1 MLKRLN
7 KLEKQHGGAIPFS
20 AMDDSNKKGNNI
32 KKTNKTKNN
41 KNKKSSKPKK
51 HRKKSISPSRAH
63 RKVTKKL
70 KRSKKTKK
78 PKMGK
83 NCRCG
88 SHKYTGNEETPRGL
102 GKCEECLPL
111 NVVLKGKDGK
121 LYENRK
127 KGWFKLN

>member
-20 AMDDSNKKGNNI
+20 AMNETKDKKE
-32 KKTNKTKNN
+32 NKTK
-41 KNKKSSKPKK
+41 KAKKRKASPQKHKK
-51 HRKKSISPSRAH
+51 RSISPSRAH

-70 KRSKKTKK
+70 KRSKKTKR
-78 PKMGK
+78 PKSDK
-83 NCRCG
+83 KCKCG
-88 SHKYTGNEETPRGL
+88 SHKYTGKEETPRGL
-102 GKCEECLPL
+102 GKCEECLPM

-127 KGWFKLN
+127 EGWHKLN

>member
-20 AMDDSNKKGNNI
+20 AMNNI
-32 KKTNKTKNN
+32 DKKDNKTK
-41 KNKKSSKPKK
+41 KAKRKKRPRKAKK
-51 HRKKSISPSRAH
+51 HKKRSISPSRAH

-70 KRSKKTKK
+70 KRSKKTKR
-78 PKMGK
+78 PKSDK
-83 NCRCG
+83 KCKCG

-127 KGWFKLN
+127 EGWFKLN

>member
-20 AMDDSNKKGNNI
+20 ALNEPDKKE
-32 KKTNKTKNN
+32 NKTK
-41 KNKKSSKPKK
+41 KAKRKKSPQKPKR
-51 HRKKSISPSRAH
+51 HKKRSISPSRAH

-70 KRSKKTKK
+70 KRSKQTKR
-78 PKMGK
+78 PKGDK
-83 NCRCG
+83 KCKCG
-88 SHKYTGNEETPRGL
+88 SHKYIGNEETPRGL

-127 KGWFKLN
+127 DGWFKLN

>member
-7 KLEKQHGGAIPFS
+7 KLEKQHGGGIPFS
-20 AMDDSNKKGNNI
+20 AMSDPDKKDKKE
-32 KKTNKTKNN
+32 KKTKR
-41 KNKKSSKPKK
+41 KKSPRKPRKHKK
-51 HRKKSISPSRAH
+51 RSISPSRIH

-78 PKMGK
+78 PKNDK
-83 NCRCG
+83 KCKCG
-88 SHKYTGNEETPRGL
+88 SHKYTGKEETPRGL

-111 NVVLKGKDGK
+111 NVVLKGNDGK

-127 KGWFKLN
+127 EGWFKLN

>member
-20 AMDDSNKKGNNI
+20 ALNEPDKKE
-32 KKTNKTKNN
+32 NKTK
-41 KNKKSSKPKK
+41 KAKRKKSPQKPKR
-51 HRKKSISPSRAH
+51 HRKRSISPSRAH

-70 KRSKKTKK
+70 KRSKKTKR
-78 PKMGK
+78 PKSDK
-83 NCRCG
+83 KCKCG

-127 KGWFKLN
+127 GGWFKLN

>member
-20 AMDDSNKKGNNI
+20 ALNEPDKKE
-32 KKTNKTKNN
+32 NKTK
-41 KNKKSSKPKK
+41 KNKKTKKKMSPPKPKK
-51 HRKKSISPSRAH
+51 HNKRSISPSRIH

-70 KRSKKTKK
+70 KRSKKTKR
-78 PKMGK
+78 PKSDK
-83 NCRCG
+83 KCKCG
-88 SHKYTGNEETPRGL
+88 SHKYTGHEETPRGL

-127 KGWFKLN
+127 MGWHKLN

>member
-20 AMDDSNKKGNNI
+20 AMSEKE
-32 KKTNKTKNN
+32 NKTK
-41 KNKKSSKPKK
+41 KTKKKREISTKPKK
-51 HRKKSISPSRAH
+51 HRKRSISPSRAH

-78 PKMGK
+78 SKGDK
-83 NCRCG
+83 KCKCG

-127 KGWFKLN
+127 EGWHKLN

>member
-20 AMDDSNKKGNNI
+20 AMNQIEKKEN
-32 KKTNKTKNN
+32 KTNKTKRT
-41 KNKKSSKPKK
+41 KRKKSPQKPKK
-51 HRKKSISPSRAH
+51 QKKRSISPSRAH
-63 RKVTKKL
+63 RKATKKL

-78 PKMGK
+78 PKNDK
-83 NCRCG
+83 KCKCG
-88 SHKYTGNEETPRGL
+88 SHKYTGKEETPRGL

-127 KGWFKLN
+127 EGWFKLN

>member
-20 AMDDSNKKGNNI
+20 ALNEPDKKE
-32 KKTNKTKNN
+32 NKTKKAK
-41 KNKKSSKPKK
+41 KNRSPQKPKR
-51 HRKKSISPSRAH
+51 HKKRSISPSRSH

-70 KRSKKTKK
+70 KRSKKTKRTK
-78 PKMGK
+78 SDKK
-83 NCRCG
+83 CKCG

-127 KGWFKLN
+127 EGWFKLN

>member
-7 KLEKQHGGAIPFS
+7 KLEKQHGGGIPFS
-20 AMDDSNKKGNNI
+20 AMSESD
-32 KKTNKTKNN
+32 KKTKKEKKTK
-41 KNKKSSKPKK
+41 KAKKRKATHYK
-51 HRKKSISPSRAH
+51 HRKMSISPSRVH

-78 PKMGK
+78 PKNDK
-83 NCRCG
+83 KCKCG
-88 SHKYTGNEETPRGL
+88 SHKYTGKEETPRGL

-127 KGWFKLN
+127 EGWHKLN

>member
-20 AMDDSNKKGNNI
+20 ALNDSDKKE
-32 KKTNKTKNN
+32 NKTK
-41 KNKKSSKPKK
+41 KAKRATKKKSPPKPKK
-51 HRKKSISPSRAH
+51 HKKRSISPSRVH

-78 PKMGK
+78 PKNDRK
-83 NCRCG
+83 CKCG
-88 SHKYTGNEETPRGL
+88 SHKYTGKEETPRGL

-111 NVVLKGKDGK
+111 NVVLKGNDGK

-127 KGWFKLN
+127 EGWHKLN

>member
-20 AMDDSNKKGNNI
+20 AIDNSNKKDNKS
-32 KKTNKTKNN
+32 KKT
-41 KNKKSSKPKK
+41 KSNKPKSNK
-51 HRKKSISPSRAH
+51 PKRNRKRSISPSRAH

-78 PKMGK
+78 HRDGK
-83 NCRCG
+83 NCSCG
-88 SHKYTGNEETPRGL
+88 SHKYKGNEKTPRGL

-111 NVVLKGKDGK
+111 NIVSKGKDGK

-127 KGWFKLN
+127 DGWFKLN

>member
-20 AMDDSNKKGNNI
+20 AMNNMDKKE
-32 KKTNKTKNN
+32 N
-41 KNKKSSKPKK
+41 KNKKAKRKSSYQKHKK
-51 HRKKSISPSRAH
+51 HKKRSISPSRVH

-70 KRSKKTKK
+70 KRSKQTKR
-78 PKMGK
+78 PKSDK
-83 NCRCG
+83 KCKCG
-88 SHKYTGNEETPRGL
+88 SHKYTGHEETPRGL

-127 KGWFKLN
+127 EGWHKLN

>member
-20 AMDDSNKKGNNI
+20 ALNEPGKKD
-32 KKTNKTKNN
+32 NKTKKAKRKTIPSN
-41 KNKKSSKPKK
+41 KHKK
-51 HRKKSISPSRAH
+51 RSISPSRAH

-78 PKMGK
+78 PNHDKK
-83 NCRCG
+83 CKCG

-111 NVVLKGKDGK
+111 NIVLKGKDGK

-127 KGWFKLN
+127 EGWYKLN

>member
-20 AMDDSNKKGNNI
+20 ALNEPDKKE
-32 KKTNKTKNN
+32 NKTKKAK
-41 KNKKSSKPKK
+41 KNRSPQKPKR
-51 HRKKSISPSRAH
+51 HKKRSISPSRAH

-70 KRSKKTKK
+70 KRSKKTKR
-78 PKMGK
+78 PKSDK
-83 NCRCG
+83 KCKCG

-127 KGWFKLN
+127 EGWFKLN

>member
-20 AMDDSNKKGNNI
+20 ALNEPDKKE
-32 KKTNKTKNN
+32 NKTK
-41 KNKKSSKPKK
+41 KAKRKKSPQKPKR
-51 HRKKSISPSRAH
+51 HRKRSISPSRAH

-70 KRSKKTKK
+70 KRSKKTKR
-78 PKMGK
+78 PKSDK
-83 NCRCG
+83 KCKCG

-127 KGWFKLN
+127 EGWFKLN

>member
-20 AMDDSNKKGNNI
+20 AMTDIDKKD
-32 KKTNKTKNN
+32 NKTKRA
-41 KNKKSSKPKK
+41 KKKRSPQKAKK
-51 HRKKSISPSRAH
+51 HKKRSISPSRAH

-70 KRSKKTKK
+70 KRSKKTKRPRIDK
-78 PKMGK
+78 KCK
-83 NCRCG
+83 CG

-127 KGWFKLN
+127 GGWFKLN

>member
-20 AMDDSNKKGNNI
+20 ALNEPDKKE
-32 KKTNKTKNN
+32 NKTK
-41 KNKKSSKPKK
+41 KTKKKKSPPKPKK
-51 HRKKSISPSRAH
+51 HKKRSISPSRIH

-70 KRSKKTKK
+70 KRSKKTKR
-78 PKMGK
+78 PKSDK
-83 NCRCG
+83 KCKCG
-88 SHKYTGNEETPRGL
+88 SHKYTGHEETPRGL

-127 KGWFKLN
+127 EGWFKLN